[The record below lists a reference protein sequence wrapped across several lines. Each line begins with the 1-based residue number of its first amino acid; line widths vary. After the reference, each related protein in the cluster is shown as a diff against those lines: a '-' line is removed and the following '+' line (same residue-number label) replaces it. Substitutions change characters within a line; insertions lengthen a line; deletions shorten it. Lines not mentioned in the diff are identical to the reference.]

1 MDYIK
6 EKLKSIK
13 IKNNSLK
20 DFYKLIKKEYDKVK
34 INIEDIDFLPTN
46 NVMDTNTLTNSRFFS
61 KEVLNYVQKHL
72 VNCLVINC
80 GSNTQIHFFTEHTTP
95 NSVPEDVIG
104 ILNNIC
110 KIVLIMRRLFHNERY
125 LKIQYFD
132 CKLKKLFP
140 KKKGAILTENNCNSG
155 LSYVTN
161 YYMIVYRREEFRRV
175 MIHEI
180 FHSFLGDYSLIDIE
194 HNKNLSKYFCLKD
207 DDNININETYTESLA
222 TIINLLFIMLENGD
236 PESKLDD
243 MFRNEL
249 AYSTL
254 VMLSILRHYGYT
266 SIEELKRVDGKKCKI
281 LPQKTSVF
289 NYYIL
294 KPFML
299 INIDDLLN
307 LTLSGKCSNKFVFSE
322 MSLCLNAFY
331 QLILQ
336 NFENK
341 SFKQLVNQL
350 LKNKKLKTNSLSMVF
365 YK

>member
-1 MDYIK
+1 
-6 EKLKSIK
+6 
-13 IKNNSLK
+13 LK
-20 DFYKLIKKEYDKVK
+20 DFYKLVKKEYDK
-34 INIEDIDFLPTN
+34 ININIKDIKFLSTN
-46 NVMDTNTLTNSRFFS
+46 EVIDTNTLTNSRFFS

-80 GSNTQIHFFTEHTTP
+80 GSKTQIHFFTEHTP
-95 NSVPEDVIG
+95 NNMTEDVIG

-110 KIVLIMRRLFHNERY
+110 KIVFIMRRLFQNNKH

-175 MIHEI
+175 MIHEL
-180 FHSFLGDYSLIDIE
+180 FHSFLGDYSLIDVQ

-222 TIINLLFIMLENGD
+222 TIINLLFIMLEKGD
-236 PESKLDD
+236 SIKKLDD

-254 VMLSILRHYGYT
+254 VML
-266 SIEELKRVDGKKCKI
+266 
-281 LPQKTSVF
+281 
-289 NYYIL
+289 
-294 KPFML
+294 
-299 INIDDLLN
+299 
-307 LTLSGKCSNKFVFSE
+307 
-322 MSLCLNAFY
+322 FY
-331 QLILQ
+331 
-336 NFENK
+336 F
-341 SFKQLVNQL
+341 
-350 LKNKKLKTNSLSMVF
+350 
-365 YK
+365 